1 MINITHISDPI
12 LLDTMPCNNI
22 NGRNYTI
29 TDTAITRVVYVML
42 ENRSFDHMLGSLGF
56 INPNIDGLQNAPSSI
71 PENPHVSGSPQI
83 QISLNSKTYATSNPT
98 HNFLDVATQI
108 NGGAMDGFSY
118 ASQLTNKPT
127 TDPNFMLSSEEL
139 PVMTELATMGAVF
152 DKFFVSVPSGT
163 NSNRAYSLT
172 GTSHGSATAPP
183 DVGPNY
189 IKDTTYID
197 YLNERGI
204 SAGAYYT
211 DDYWFYIYFDD
222 LNTKEANRRNV
233 REFVANF
240 AEDVENDN
248 LPQFTHLQPRAFTHG
263 SRKPTWQMPTY
274 SIDDAEQYLQEI
286 YEILRASDRWNETL
300 FLITYD
306 EHGGFYDHVAP
317 PSTNVPNPDG
327 LNDSYV
333 NFNFDSLGVRVP
345 LLGELA
351 ERSEA
356 KRGGAGLW
364 KTPPP

>member
-1 MINITHISDPI
+1 MATNHTNTVTKPKQHN
-12 LLDTMPCNNI
+12 CI

-163 NSNRAYSLT
+163 NSNRAFSLT

-183 DVGPNY
+183 GVGPNY

-204 SAGAYYT
+204 SAGGYYT
-211 DDYWFYIYFDD
+211 DDYWFYAYFND
-222 LNTKEANRRNV
+222 LNTKEANRRNI

-248 LPQFTHLQPRAFTHG
+248 LPQFTHLQPRAYTHG
-263 SRKPTWQMPTY
+263 NRKPTWQMPTY

-327 LNDSYV
+327 LNDNYV